1 MARKKKDEANV
12 EQAQVAGEAVTVAI
26 LGNVHSITLSH
37 RTIHCPNGYAYVT
50 PEELERLKQMGLVA
64 E

>member
-12 EQAQVAGEAVTVAI
+12 EKAQVAGEAVTVAI

>member
-12 EQAQVAGEAVTVAI
+12 EKVQVAGEAVTVAI
-26 LGNVHSITLSH
+26 LGNVNSITLPH
-37 RTIHCPNGYAYVT
+37 RTIHCPNGYACVT

-64 E
+64 